1 MLEALSISLNK
12 AAVLGFVM
20 YILGAA
26 VLFALF
32 QFIYTRVTPHK
43 EFELIRSGNVAA
55 AIALGGAVIG
65 FAIPAS
71 NVIAYSISMLDFVVW
86 AVIAAV
92 VQLLAF
98 LVTSLVL
105 KGASARIKDNTI
117 SGKIAKMVFE
127 AMANGEGS
135 ADEIIEK
142 RGLKQV
148 TDTGAISAVLDE
160 MLAANAE
167 QVEQYRAADE
177 AKRGK
182 MFGFFV
188 GQAMKASKGK
198 ANPQQV
204 NELLKSKL
212 EG

>member
-12 AAVLGFVM
+12 AAVFGFVL
-20 YILGAA
+20 YILGAV

-32 QFIYTRVTPHK
+32 QFIYIHVTPHK

-55 AIALGGAVIG
+55 AIALSGALIG

-105 KGASARIKDNTI
+105 KGASARIK
-117 SGKIAKMVFE
+117 
-127 AMANGEGS
+127 NGEIAAGIYI
-135 ADEIIEK
+135 AA
-142 RGLKQV
+142 V
-148 TDTGAISAVLDE
+148 AISVG
-160 MLAANAE
+160 MLNAACMTPSTN
-167 QVEQYRAADE
+167 
-177 AKRGK
+177 
-182 MFGFFV
+182 
-188 GQAMKASKGK
+188 
-198 ANPQQV
+198 
-204 NELLKSKL
+204 
-212 EG
+212 

>member
-32 QFIYTRVTPHK
+32 QFIYTRVTPHR

-71 NVIAYSISMLDFVVW
+71 NVIAYSINMLDFIVW

-98 LVTSLVL
+98 LMTSLVL
-105 KGASARIKDNTI
+105 KGASARIK
-117 SGKIAKMVFE
+117 
-127 AMANGEGS
+127 NGEIASGIYI
-135 ADEIIEK
+135 AA
-142 RGLKQV
+142 V
-148 TDTGAISAVLDE
+148 AISVG
-160 MLAANAE
+160 MLNAACMTPSTN
-167 QVEQYRAADE
+167 
-177 AKRGK
+177 
-182 MFGFFV
+182 
-188 GQAMKASKGK
+188 
-198 ANPQQV
+198 
-204 NELLKSKL
+204 
-212 EG
+212 

>member
-105 KGASARIKDNTI
+105 KGASARIK
-117 SGKIAKMVFE
+117 
-127 AMANGEGS
+127 NGEIAAGIYI
-135 ADEIIEK
+135 AA
-142 RGLKQV
+142 V
-148 TDTGAISAVLDE
+148 AISVG
-160 MLAANAE
+160 MLNAACMTPSSN
-167 QVEQYRAADE
+167 
-177 AKRGK
+177 
-182 MFGFFV
+182 
-188 GQAMKASKGK
+188 
-198 ANPQQV
+198 
-204 NELLKSKL
+204 
-212 EG
+212 